1 MKIFNKEQI
10 DKQRI
15 SNNQFNFEKTNTY
28 NESNEITLDNW
39 TEIKNNFEKTK
50 FAQKKNVE
58 IKNDKS
64 VTNDESMIYDKK
76 NN

>member
-1 MKIFNKEQI
+1 MQIHNKEQI
-10 DKQRI
+10 DNQRI
-15 SNNQFNFEKTNTY
+15 SNSQFNFEKTNTY